1 MSSNLQSVNAN
12 AECST
17 SDSYHTCYVLAG
29 LSSVQHKWHY
39 DRSASTKSVASTL
52 DAPYHW
58 TSEHHLDGIQIHD
71 EVDRVETSHPVFVI
85 PEGVAERTK
94 DYFAAKGGF

>member
-1 MSSNLQSVNAN
+1 
-12 AECST
+12 
-17 SDSYHTCYVLAG
+17 
-29 LSSVQHKWHY
+29 
-39 DRSASTKSVASTL
+39 VASTL

-58 TSEHHLDGIQIHD
+58 TSKHHLDGIQIYD